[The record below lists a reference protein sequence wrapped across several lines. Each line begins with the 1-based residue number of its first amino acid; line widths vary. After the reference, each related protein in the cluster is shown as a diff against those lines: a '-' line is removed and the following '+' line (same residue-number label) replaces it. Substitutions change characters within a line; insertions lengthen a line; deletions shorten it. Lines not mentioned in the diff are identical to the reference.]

1 MWIFFF
7 FKQKTSYELRI
18 SDWSSDVCSSDLK
31 SFRISLVRRFGVR
44 SSARAEYDS
53 SNDRVRLGY
62 QSSGGYGVGAWSGS
76 ANVDIGPDTR
86 SLNANGSYVANRA
99 DLSLAHTTAYST
111 QTDSNKIGIAT
122 CRDRVCQ

>member
-1 MWIFFF
+1 M
-7 FKQKTSYELRI
+7 RI
-18 SDWSSDVCSSDLK
+18 SDWSSDVCSSDLDK
-31 SFRISLVRRFGVR
+31 SFRISLVRRFGIR

-99 DLSLAHTTAYST
+99 DLSLAHTTRTEERRVGHECVS
-111 QTDSNKIGIAT
+111 T
-122 CRDRVCQ
+122 CR